1 MKRLRVAVVQ
11 GGPSSEAEVS
21 RKSALAVEAALK
33 TAHDVVRLE
42 LDEWLAESLRTGGYD
57 VVFPAV
63 HGPFGED
70 GCLQGLLEILAL
82 PYVGSGVLASALAMD
97 KVAARRAFAEVGL
110 PIAKGAAARRGGGT
124 SPADLRA
131 SIGTR
136 LVVKP
141 SRSGSAIGVTRIEEN
156 DPDDLLAKAL
166 DAAWAL
172 DDVALV
178 EHFARGREI
187 TCSVLDEDG
196 HPRALAATEIES
208 PKDAFYTY
216 EARYAVGRSVHTCP
230 AKLTPETTARVHD
243 VSVGAHIALG
253 CRDLS
258 RVDFVVGDDG
268 DPEPVTLLE
277 VNTMPGFT
285 ATSLYPEAAA
295 AAGIGFP
302 ALCDGLVR
310 RAFSRGRTHRNAPLP
325 FPK

>member
-1 MKRLRVAVVQ
+1 MKRLRVAVIQ

-21 RKSALAVEAALK
+21 RKSALAVEGALK
-33 TAHDVVRLE
+33 PAHDVVRLE

-97 KVAARRAFAEVGL
+97 KVVARRIFAEVGL
-110 PIAKGAAARRGGGT
+110 PIAKGTAVKRKQAA
-124 SPADLRA
+124 PEDLRA
-131 SIGTR
+131 TIGKR

-141 SRSGSAIGVTRIEEN
+141 ARSGSAIGVARVRES
-156 DPDDLLAKAL
+156 DADAVLAKAL
-166 DAAWAL
+166 EDAWAL

-178 EHFARGREI
+178 EHFAIGREI
-187 TCSVLDEDG
+187 TCAVIDDG
-196 HPRALAATEIES
+196 TGIRALAATEIES

-216 EARYAVGRSVHTCP
+216 EARYATGRSVHTCP
-230 AKLTPETTARVHD
+230 AALSEGTREKVHD
-243 VSVGAHIALG
+243 AAVKAHIALG

-258 RVDFVVGDDG
+258 RADFVVGDEG
-268 DPEPVTLLE
+268 DPEKVTLLE

-285 ATSLYPEAAA
+285 ATSLYPEAAGV
-295 AAGIGFP
+295 AGIPFP
-302 ALCDGLVR
+302 ALCDGFVR
-310 RAFSRGRTHRNAPLP
+310 RAFSRGSTHRNQALP